1 MKLTRRRAIGASA
14 LMFGAV
20 GLGILGTPTELL
32 SKQLPALDLEAA
44 IPAVIGDW
52 KIDASMVPIL
62 PSPDVQA
69 TLGKIYDQTVNRTYV
84 NSAGK
89 RVMLSI
95 AYGGA
100 QTRQLR
106 AHRQE
111 VCYSAQGFQVSR
123 LRRERIELAGA
134 SLPVAKMVAKQG
146 SRVEPVLYWFTMG
159 DYAVMSLWDRQK
171 VQFLYSLKNHIPDGF
186 LVRFS
191 SISENEAES
200 FQLQTNFAEAMFAAL
215 EPEVASRLLGN
226 KEQVGKGQS

>member
-20 GLGILGTPTELL
+20 ALGTLGTPNQLL
-32 SKQLPALDLEAA
+32 SKSYSALDLEAS
-44 IPAVIGDW
+44 IPRVIGDW
-52 KIDASMVPIL
+52 TVDSASVPIL

-84 NSAGK
+84 NSTGQ

-111 VCYSAQGFQVSR
+111 VCYSAQGFQVSK
-123 LRRERIELAGA
+123 LRRERLELAGA
-134 SLPVAKMVAKQG
+134 SLPVAKMIAKQG
-146 SRVEPVLYWFTMG
+146 NRIEPVMYWFTMG

-171 VQFLYSLKNHIPDGF
+171 VQFLYSLKNQIPDGF

-191 SISENEAES
+191 SISENETEA
-200 FQLQTNFAEAMFAAL
+200 FDLQSRFAEEMFAKL
-215 EPEVASRLLGN
+215 PPEVAGRLLGTKN
-226 KEQVGKGQS
+226 